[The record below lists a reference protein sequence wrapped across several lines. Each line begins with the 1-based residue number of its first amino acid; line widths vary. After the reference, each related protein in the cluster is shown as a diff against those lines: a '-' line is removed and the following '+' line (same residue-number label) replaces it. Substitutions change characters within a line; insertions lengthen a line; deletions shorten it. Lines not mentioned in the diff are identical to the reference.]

1 MKSFLLIFVLLTTT
15 FFYSQNVGINSTGAN
30 PDNAAMLD
38 IVAADKGLLIPRVN
52 IIDLSTAAPI
62 TAPVVT
68 STLVYNSNVA
78 SGVGYYYWDGSKW
91 NRLYDQTLNGE
102 DHDWYEVGGTSAPN
116 NISDNI
122 FTQGN
127 VGIGNINPGRAI
139 VLGNNIVQLSSANS
153 VATEADILFDASG
166 NIAAEGNQHFMI
178 DSDNNS
184 ADLSYFSFHKNSEG
198 ITGAPELMRIQENGN
213 VGIGTN
219 VPTDLLHVDGGQI
232 HVNKDATNGILGSI
246 KLSGVNSTAT
256 EANERMWTIYNM
268 NEYGAIDG
276 LTFWEYYDANGD
288 NSFCNDGVGNCQ
300 ANVTFARGGNVGIG
314 TTTPSQKLEVTAGHV
329 QVDQNYG
336 IGKTIG
342 STTSEYMFYPARAGV
357 QSMGQLGASSPSDL
371 AMTLESDHII
381 GFVETD
387 SEDLVGYMEVNL
399 DYFIWGGNIGLGTIT
414 PNAKIQVVNGTINLH
429 SSSQY
434 GGDYPTDN
442 NNYTNVI
449 AVGGIGAE
457 AGMKIYK
464 QNSGSGGT
472 FTGAS
477 NWYDSYVFE
486 ITDGNDA
493 DPDGAIVFGS
503 TGNDDVFEGILYIRG
518 NKRIGMGVMTPA
530 YKLELPNS
538 ATNSVGRARANSW
551 AVYSDKRVKSNVKTI
566 NYGVD
571 AIMKLE
577 PSSYFQHNSTS
588 DSLTITLSEEGE
600 NNIGFLAQDLY
611 KVIPEAVFKPENDR
625 AELWSVDY
633 TRLVPVLTK
642 AIQEQEERI
651 LYLEK
656 QIEFLLKKED

>member
-1 MKSFLLIFVLLTTT
+1 MKNTLLALAILSTTYAFT
-15 FFYSQNVGINSTGAN
+15 QNVGINSTGAN
-30 PDNAAMLD
+30 PNNAAMLD
-38 IVAADKGLLIPRVN
+38 IVASDKGLLIPRVS
-52 IIDLSTAAPI
+52 IVDLSTAAPI
-62 TAPVVT
+62 TAPIVT
-68 STLVYNSNVA
+68 STLVYNTNVA

-91 NRLYDQTLNGE
+91 NRLYDQTINAA
-102 DHDWYEVGGTSAPN
+102 DHDWYEVGGTAAPN
-116 NISDNI
+116 NIADDI

-127 VGIGNINPGRAI
+127 VGIGIINPGRTL
-139 VLGNNIVQLSSANS
+139 VLGNNVVQLSATNS
-153 VATEADILFDASG
+153 VATTADILFGASG

-184 ADLSYFSFHKNSEG
+184 TVNYFSFHKNSEG
-198 ITGAPELMRIQENGN
+198 ITGAPELMRIKENGD

-219 VPTDLLHVDGGQI
+219 APNGRLHVNGGQI
-232 HVNKDATNGILGSI
+232 HVSNDATNGILGSI
-246 KLSGVNSTAT
+246 KLSGKNSTAA
-256 EANERMWTIYNM
+256 EVNNRMWTIYNM
-268 NEYGAIDG
+268 NEYGGHNG
-276 LTFWEYYDANGD
+276 LSFWEYYDANGD

-314 TTTPSQKLEVTAGHV
+314 TSAPTQKLQIAAGHV
-329 QVDQNYG
+329 QVNQDYG
-336 IGKTIG
+336 IGRQIG
-342 STTSEYMFYPARAGV
+342 SATDEYIYYPLRSGMQA
-357 QSMGQLGASSPSDL
+357 MGQLGPSCPSTVG
-371 AMTLESDHII
+371 MTLESDQVI

-387 SEDLVGYMEVNL
+387 NNQLVGYMDVNA
-399 DYFIWGGNIGLGTIT
+399 DKFIWGGRIGLGTGA
-414 PNAKIQVVNGTINLH
+414 PNAKIQVVDGTINLH
-429 SSSQY
+429 STSQY

-464 QNSGSGGT
+464 QNSGSVGT

-486 ITDGNDA
+486 ITDGNNA

-503 TGNDDVFEGILYIRG
+503 TGNDDVFESIMFLRG
-518 NKRIGMGVMTPA
+518 NKTIGMGVMNPA
-530 YKLELPNS
+530 YKLELPNN
-538 ATNSVGRARANSW
+538 AGLLIGRARANAW

-566 NYGVD
+566 NYGVN
-571 AIMKLE
+571 AIMKLK
-577 PSSYFQHNSTS
+577 PSAYFQHNSTS
-588 DSLTITLSEEGE
+588 DSLSIIISKEGE

-611 KVIPEAVFKPENDR
+611 KVIPEAVFKPENDK

-656 QIEFLLKKED
+656 QIEMLLKKEE